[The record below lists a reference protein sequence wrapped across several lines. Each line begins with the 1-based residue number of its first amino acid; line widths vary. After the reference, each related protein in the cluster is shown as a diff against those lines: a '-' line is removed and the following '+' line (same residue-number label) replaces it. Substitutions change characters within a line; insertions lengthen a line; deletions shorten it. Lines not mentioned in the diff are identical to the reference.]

1 MSKLR
6 QRVGSLLFTTYLFLS
21 VPPYAAVAF
30 LLAAIP
36 GLHAY
41 RVAQLWAGSVL
52 RMLKLLCDLDHR
64 VEGLEHLE
72 GDNCVVLL
80 KHSSAW
86 ETIAQFVIFP
96 RQTWVMKRE
105 LLWVPILGWVLLLL
119 EPIAINRKGGRNAV
133 EQVLRLGQRRLEQ
146 GYWVMIF
153 PEGTRVPSGEK
164 RRYGISG
171 ALLAV
176 TAGRALIPVAHD
188 AGSFWPRR
196 ALLKRPGTIR
206 LTIGPRIPTAGRE
219 ARELTEQVQTWID
232 AQLAPQE
239 AGAPQRP
246 TSRP

>member
-1 MSKLR
+1 
-6 QRVGSLLFTTYLFLS
+6 
-21 VPPYAAVAF
+21 
-30 LLAAIP
+30 
-36 GLHAY
+36 
-41 RVAQLWAGSVL
+41 
-52 RMLKLLCDLDHR
+52 
-64 VEGLEHLE
+64 
-72 GDNCVVLL
+72 
-80 KHSSAW
+80 
-86 ETIAQFVIFP
+86 
-96 RQTWVMKRE
+96 
-105 LLWVPILGWVLLLL
+105 
-119 EPIAINRKGGRNAV
+119 
-133 EQVLRLGQRRLEQ
+133 QRRLEQ

-196 ALLKRPGTIR
+196 GLLKRPGTIH

-239 AGAPQRP
+239 TGAPQRP